1 MYCRNCG
8 CKVAMNDLCCKVC
21 GEGIKSNL
29 EIISKI
35 NEKNDQ

>member
-1 MYCRNCG
+1 MYCRNCV
-8 CKVAMNDLCCKVC
+8 CKVAMNDLYYKVC